1 MQKKKLLGLTLSELS
16 EITNSLQL
24 PSYTARQFAT
34 WIYKKNIKEIALMSD
49 IAIKN
54 RQLLSQHFQV
64 GGYEPI
70 GVATS
75 VDGTKKYLFETNNHR
90 YIETVYI
97 PDNDRATLCISS
109 QAGCKMGCKF
119 CMTARQGFNGHLT
132 ASDII
137 NQIRSIPEFNKL
149 TNIVFMGMG
158 EPLDNINEV
167 MKTIDILTSD
177 YGYGWAPKRITVS
190 TIGVLPN
197 LGRFLEACKCHL
209 AISLHSPFPDER
221 KKIMPVEQIYPI
233 KQIIQELKKHQ
244 FNQHRR
250 LSFEYI
256 VFKGFNDSS
265 RHVKELARLLN
276 GLNCRI
282 NLIRFHQIPNSE
294 LQAPD
299 DDTMKRFT
307 KQLNEKG
314 IITTIRASRGQDI
327 WAACGLL
334 STKAM
339 QG

>member
-1 MQKKKLLGLTLSELS
+1 MQKKKLLGLTLNELS
-16 EITNSLQL
+16 EITHSLNL
-24 PSYTARQFAT
+24 PAYTARQVAN
-34 WIYKKNIKEIALMSD
+34 WIYKKNVNDIALMSD
-49 IAIKN
+49 IALKN

-64 GGYEPI
+64 GGYDPI
-70 GVATS
+70 GVASS
-75 VDGTKKYLFETNNHR
+75 VDGTKKYLFEVSNHR
-90 YIETVYI
+90 FIEAVYI
-97 PDNDRATLCISS
+97 PDDDRATLCVSS

-119 CMTARQGFNGHLT
+119 CMTARQGFNGQLM

-137 NQIRSIPEFNKL
+137 NQVRSIPEYNKL

-158 EPLDNINEV
+158 EPLDNIDEV
-167 MKTIDILTSD
+167 LKAIEILTSD

-197 LGRFLEACKCHL
+197 LKRFLETSKCHL
-209 AISLHSPFPDER
+209 AISLHSPFPEER
-221 KKIMPVEQIYPI
+221 RKIMPIEQTYPI
-233 KQIIQELKKHQ
+233 KQVLTELKKYQ

-256 VFKGFNDSS
+256 VFKGFNDTP

-282 NLIRFHQIPNSE
+282 NLIRFHQIPNSD

-299 DDTMKRFT
+299 DNTINTFAR
-307 KQLNEKG
+307 QLNEKG

-339 QG
+339 EG